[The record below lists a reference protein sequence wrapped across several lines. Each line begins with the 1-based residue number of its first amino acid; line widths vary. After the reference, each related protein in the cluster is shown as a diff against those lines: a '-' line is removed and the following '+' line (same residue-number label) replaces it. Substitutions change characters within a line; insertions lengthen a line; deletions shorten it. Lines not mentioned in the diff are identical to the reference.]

1 VTGQHS
7 STVPPQA
14 AAFRAEVGTPYS
26 NVLEIGFRLDAALT
40 VSDPQLWAR
49 DNQRFLN
56 FEEVHLLSG
65 IGGSVRHAPGHGGT
79 AAALQNR
86 NGKDRAAVRQVALF
100 YRLLT
105 VLWLPPSPCAG
116 SGGEASLE

>member
-56 FEEVHLLSG
+56 FEELHLLRG
-65 IGGSVRHAPGHGGT
+65 IGGSVRHAPGLGGT
-79 AAALQNR
+79 AVALQNR
-86 NGKDRAAVRQVALF
+86 N
-100 YRLLT
+100 
-105 VLWLPPSPCAG
+105 
-116 SGGEASLE
+116 